1 MSDGHEYK
9 RRRFRCK
16 GWNGT
21 SVMRFLVR
29 FLGFLFTAGT
39 VVFLVGVAG
48 VAGGIWHFS
57 RDLPDYSQLQD
68 YEPPVMTRVHAS
80 DGALLGEYS
89 KERRLYLPIQAMP
102 KLVTNAFL
110 AAEDKNFYEHGGID
124 FTGMARAA
132 VAYAQN
138 FGSNKRPQ
146 GASTITQ
153 QVAKNFLL
161 TNEVSF
167 TRKIKEALLAMRIER
182 AYSKDRILELYLN
195 EIYLGLGAYGI
206 AAASLVY
213 FDKSVNELTIAE
225 AAYLAALPKA
235 PGTLHPV
242 RNRDRS
248 TERRNYVID
257 RLVENGWIKQ
267 ADADKARKEPLVVA
281 SRSNAAHT
289 FAGEYFAEE
298 VRRDIFERYGEKKLY
313 EGGLSVRTTLDPKL
327 QVMARKTV
335 AAGLV
340 NFDEAQGWRGAMSKL
355 DISGD
360 WGVKL
365 AEVKSLS
372 DISPW
377 RMAVV
382 LETSDQSARIG
393 FQPGRELGGATSKD
407 RQTGLITL
415 EGVRW
420 ARAASAS
427 ARGKPPSAVSQILSP
442 GDVIYADPLF
452 GKDGNAVEGQYR
464 LRQIPEVSG
473 AMVAMDPW
481 TGRVVAMVGGFSF
494 DQSQFNRATQAY
506 RQPGSTFKPL
516 VYSAAMDN
524 GYTPSTIMIDGPIE
538 IEQGQG
544 GVWRPENFSV
554 GSYRG
559 PITLREALKW
569 SVNTVTVRLAQDVG
583 MPLINEYAKRFGV
596 YEELPNYLSYSL
608 GAGETTVMRMVTA
621 YSMFAN
627 GGRRVKPTL
636 IDRIQDRYGRTIF
649 RHDAREC
656 RGCDAPGGWKN
667 QPEPQLVDRREQVL
681 DSMTAYQIT
690 SMLEGVVQGGTASV
704 MREVGKPIAG
714 KTGTTSDGKDVWFIG
729 FSQDLVVGLY
739 LGYDKP
745 RSLGRAA
752 QGGHT
757 AAPIVKDF
765 MKLALANKPAT
776 PFKIS
781 RRHQAGPRRCQ
792 ERHASQPRRRGRPHD
807 PGSVQAG
814 HRAAGQL
821 LRRWRC
827 RPGWTRATGNLAR
840 RRQYHSP
847 RNRPALL
854 ADCALRRTP
863 LHPSD
868 IIRK

>member
-1 MSDGHEYK
+1 
-9 RRRFRCK
+9 
-16 GWNGT
+16 
-21 SVMRFLVR
+21 MRFVIR

-39 VVFLVGVAG
+39 IVFLVGVAG
-48 VAGGIWHFS
+48 VAGGIWYFS

-132 VAYAQN
+132 VVYAQN
-138 FGSNKRPQ
+138 FGSNRRPQ

-167 TRKIKEALLAMRIER
+167 ARKIKEALLAMRIER

-257 RLVENGWIKQ
+257 RLLENGWIKQ

-281 SRSNAAHT
+281 SRGNGAHT

-365 AEVKSLS
+365 AEIKSLS

-393 FQPGRELGGATSKD
+393 FQPGRELGGAISKE

-415 EGVRW
+415 DGVRW
-420 ARAASAS
+420 AKPAAAA
-427 ARGKPPSAVSQILSP
+427 ARGKSPTSVSQILSP

-452 GKDGNAVEGQYR
+452 GKDGNPIEGQYR
-464 LRQIPEVSG
+464 LRQLPEVSG

-524 GYTPSTIMIDGPIE
+524 GYTPATIMIDGPIE
-538 IEQGQG
+538 IDQGQG
-544 GVWRPENFSV
+544 AGVWRPENFSV

-569 SVNTVTVRLAQDVG
+569 SINTVTVRLAQDVG
-583 MPLINEYAKRFGV
+583 MPLIGEYAKRFGV

-649 RHDAREC
+649 KHDAREC

-681 DSMTAYQIT
+681 DSLTAYQIT
-690 SMLEGVVQGGTASV
+690 SMLEGVVQGGTASIL
-704 MREVGKPIAG
+704 REVGKPIAG

-729 FSQDLVVGLY
+729 FSSDLVVGLY

-765 MKLALANKPAT
+765 MKLALADKPAI
-776 PFKIS
+776 PFKVPPGIRLVRIDAKSGMRPAPGEGGRTILEAFKPGTAPAENYVPVGVADGEGRMPQPIPPDAGNLQGIS
-781 RRHQAGPRRCQ
+781 PEAGNIM
-792 ERHASQPRRRGRPHD
+792 
-807 PGSVQAG
+807 
-814 HRAAGQL
+814 
-821 LRRWRC
+821 
-827 RPGWTRATGNLAR
+827 RPGTGRL
-840 RRQYHSP
+840 Y
-847 RNRPALL
+847 
-854 ADCALRRTP
+854 
-863 LHPSD
+863 
-868 IIRK
+868 